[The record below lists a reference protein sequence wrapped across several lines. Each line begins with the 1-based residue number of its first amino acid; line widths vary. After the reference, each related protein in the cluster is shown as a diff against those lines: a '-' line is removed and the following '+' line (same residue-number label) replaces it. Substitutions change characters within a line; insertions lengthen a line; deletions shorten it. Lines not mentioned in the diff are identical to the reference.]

1 MIPKGELGS
10 LTFCTFMCISDWSV
24 CMGDRMSRKSVKGQ
38 ILNTH
43 RRKHSGVTWAW
54 YFRLQAL
61 IYKTWQRDGKEIHW
75 KFCNSY
81 ASGLSPFIFLIF
93 LYSIIFVQ
101 WTFIIRMCWI
111 PKLGEKRKQLK
122 NFGFSSTTS

>member
-43 RRKHSGVTWAW
+43 RRKHSGVT
-54 YFRLQAL
+54 
-61 IYKTWQRDGKEIHW
+61 
-75 KFCNSY
+75 
-81 ASGLSPFIFLIF
+81 
-93 LYSIIFVQ
+93 
-101 WTFIIRMCWI
+101 
-111 PKLGEKRKQLK
+111 
-122 NFGFSSTTS
+122 